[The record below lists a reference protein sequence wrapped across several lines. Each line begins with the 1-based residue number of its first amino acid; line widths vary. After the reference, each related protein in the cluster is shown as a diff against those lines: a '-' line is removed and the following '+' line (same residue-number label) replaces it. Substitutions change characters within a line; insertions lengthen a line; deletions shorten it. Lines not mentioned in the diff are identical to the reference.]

1 VLLPDDFPRVSIG
14 ELSREP
20 GRVLERIRRGER
32 LIVCRHRHAI
42 ATLQP
47 LDGYVT
53 QPFEG
58 KVANLDGSPVR
69 DLQAELDALEPI
81 EKELLMDCVRMGRIV
96 TGGVGDR
103 EGVGPGDV
111 LEQWQL
117 RGLARK
123 VSGYGNFATA
133 RALILREAL
142 LKRAGRPI
150 DVIGS
155 FSRLARDNP
164 F

>member
-1 VLLPDDFPRVSIG
+1 MLLPEVLPRVSVG

-20 GRVLERIRRGER
+20 GRVLDRIRRGER
-32 LIVCRHRHAI
+32 LIVCRHRHPI

-58 KVANLDGSPVR
+58 KVTNLDGTPLR
-69 DLQAELDALEPI
+69 DLETELDGLQPV
-81 EKELLMDCVRMGRIV
+81 EKELLMDCIRRGRIV
-96 TGGVGDR
+96 SGGFGYHD
-103 EGVGPGDV
+103 GVRPVDV
-111 LEQWQL
+111 LEQWRL
-117 RGLARK
+117 CGLARTLP
-123 VSGYGNFATA
+123 GFGTFATA
-133 RALILREAL
+133 RALVLREAL

-150 DVIGS
+150 DVIGLY
-155 FSRLARDNP
+155 SRFARDNP